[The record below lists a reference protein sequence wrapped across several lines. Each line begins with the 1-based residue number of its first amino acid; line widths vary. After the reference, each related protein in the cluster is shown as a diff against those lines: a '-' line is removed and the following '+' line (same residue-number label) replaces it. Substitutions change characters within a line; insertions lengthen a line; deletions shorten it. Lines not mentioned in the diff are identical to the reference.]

1 MSEKVDRFIAAINAG
16 CGLSNTEYWAPNY
29 GFLVKR
35 EHIKDV
41 AEVLEYETTAGL
53 DTEIFGS
60 SLDGVCNLA
69 GGAHLFP
76 LSWLRPITKKDLP
89 ALKKRYRAY
98 LKEVR

>member
-16 CGLSNTEYWAPNY
+16 CGPSNTEYWAPNY

-41 AEVLEYETTAGL
+41 AEALEYETTEGL

-60 SLDGVCNLA
+60 SLNGVCNLA
-69 GGAHLFP
+69 GGTHLFP

-98 LKEVR
+98 LERR

>member
-16 CGLSNTEYWAPNY
+16 CGLSNTEYWATNY
-29 GFLVKR
+29 GFLVKK
-35 EHIKDV
+35 EHLKDV
-41 AEVLEYETTAGL
+41 AEYLEYETTEGL

-60 SLDGVCNLA
+60 SLNGVCNLA
-69 GGAHLFP
+69 GGTHLFP

-98 LKEVR
+98 LERR

>member
-35 EHIKDV
+35 EHIKDA
-41 AEVLEYETTAGL
+41 AEALEYETTEGL

-60 SLDGVCNLA
+60 SLDGVCNLS
-69 GGAHLFP
+69 GGTHLFP

-98 LKEVR
+98 LERR

>member
-1 MSEKVDRFIAAINAG
+1 MSEKVDRFIAAINEG

-35 EHIKDV
+35 EHLEDA
-41 AEVLEYETTAGL
+41 AEALEYEITAGL
-53 DTEIFGS
+53 ETEIFGS

-69 GGAHLFP
+69 GGTHLFP

-98 LKEVR
+98 LERR

>member
-1 MSEKVDRFIAAINAG
+1 MSNKVDRFIAAINEG

-29 GFLVKR
+29 GFLVKK
-35 EHIKDV
+35 EHLEDV
-41 AEVLEYETTAGL
+41 AEALEYETTEGL

-69 GGAHLFP
+69 GGTRLFP
-76 LSWLRPITKKDLP
+76 LSLLRPITKKYLP

-98 LKEVR
+98 LERR

>member
-1 MSEKVDRFIAAINAG
+1 MSEKVDRFIAAINEG

-35 EHIKDV
+35 EHLKD
-41 AEVLEYETTAGL
+41 AAKALEYETTEGL
-53 DTEIFGS
+53 ETEIFGS
-60 SLDGVCNLA
+60 SLDGVRNLA
-69 GGAHLFP
+69 GGTHLFP

-98 LKEVR
+98 LERR

>member
-29 GFLVKR
+29 GFMVKK
-35 EHIKDV
+35 EHLKDV
-41 AEVLEYETTAGL
+41 AEYLEYETTEGL

-69 GGAHLFP
+69 GGTHLFP
-76 LSWLRPITKKDLP
+76 LSWYPPNTKKDLP

-98 LKEVR
+98 LERR

>member
-16 CGLSNTEYWAPNY
+16 CRLSNTEYWAPNY

-41 AEVLEYETTAGL
+41 AEALEYETTECL
-53 DTEIFGS
+53 KTEIFGS
-60 SLDGVCNLA
+60 SLNGVCNLS
-69 GGAHLFP
+69 GGTNLFP

-98 LKEVR
+98 LERR

>member
-1 MSEKVDRFIAAINAG
+1 MSEKVDRFIEVINER

-29 GFLVKR
+29 GFLVKK
-35 EHIKDV
+35 EHIEDV
-41 AEVLEYETTAGL
+41 AECLEYETTEGL

-69 GGAHLFP
+69 GSTHLFP
-76 LSWLRPITKKDLP
+76 LSWLRPITKRDLP
-89 ALKKRYRAY
+89 ALKKRYREY

>member
-1 MSEKVDRFIAAINAG
+1 MSEKVDRFIAAINEG

-29 GFLVKR
+29 GFLVKK
-35 EHIKDV
+35 EHLEDV
-41 AEVLEYETTAGL
+41 AEALEYETTEGL

-69 GGAHLFP
+69 GGTHLFP

-98 LKEVR
+98 LERR